1 MAEQQSKFSLLMH
14 SLFSLADFLF
24 LVFLLSLF
32 FQGTVPGMQALREAF
47 RQIYSF
53 LLDPDNIVI
62 TGVIFVRLIVFG
74 ISRCCNLQ

>member
-1 MAEQQSKFSLLMH
+1 MH

-47 RQIYSF
+47 RQIHSF
-53 LLDPDNIVI
+53 RLDPDNIVI

-74 ISRCCNLQ
+74 ISRGCNLQ